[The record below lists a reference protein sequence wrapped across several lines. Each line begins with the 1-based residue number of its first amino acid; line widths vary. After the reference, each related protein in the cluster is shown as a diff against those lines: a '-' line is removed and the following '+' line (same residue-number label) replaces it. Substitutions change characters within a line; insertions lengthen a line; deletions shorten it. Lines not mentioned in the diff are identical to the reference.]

1 MLSGD
6 PRGPQELAATRL
18 REHPTV
24 PPSASASDVDAG
36 ALWPRCFCA
45 FEGCMWEEQNGTEED
60 LQRHLQEEHPEDL
73 KRICQHMLRGDAP
86 DAPYSAYCQ
95 AIAEKCRGQAPMAGA
110 SLDRRAL
117 KSFAEAVEGG
127 KVEALVCWS
136 CGGIHPY
143 VEEVA
148 DKGSINWYTP
158 LKRHEAT
165 EELLFLNQPLK
176 AIEKLLGLQLYLTRY
191 NVVEPKQLEL
201 TANETFEDWRMRLPE
216 LQDGLL
222 LCCPED
228 RYAAHGKHN
237 LQQGMR

>member
-1 MLSGD
+1 
-6 PRGPQELAATRL
+6 
-18 REHPTV
+18 
-24 PPSASASDVDAG
+24 
-36 ALWPRCFCA
+36 
-45 FEGCMWEEQNGTEED
+45 
-60 LQRHLQEEHPEDL
+60 
-73 KRICQHMLRGDAP
+73 MLRGDAP

-237 LQQGMR
+237 LQQDMR